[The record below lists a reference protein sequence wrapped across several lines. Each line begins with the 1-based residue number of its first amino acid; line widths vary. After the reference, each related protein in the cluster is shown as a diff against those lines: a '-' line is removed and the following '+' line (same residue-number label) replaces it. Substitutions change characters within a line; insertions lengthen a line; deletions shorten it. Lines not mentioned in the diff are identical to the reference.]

1 MRHICS
7 CLCAKKVWSLSYF
20 VSHVLLPSSF
30 WLKNDHMAKNIFKCN
45 TERVELVTIP
55 DRGFLDALF
64 VMTTELFVPEFW
76 AWHVD
81 LVSLTP
87 TWIRWSEKMAYQ
99 SGYFQKS
106 GWQQQLLS
114 STLKNTCL
122 PDTSF
127 VQHPF
132 SHTPIDWPKLTN
144 GTSIFPSF

>member
-1 MRHICS
+1 
-7 CLCAKKVWSLSYF
+7 
-20 VSHVLLPSSF
+20 
-30 WLKNDHMAKNIFKCN
+30 MAKNIFKCN

-99 SGYFQKS
+99 SDYS
-106 GWQQQLLS
+106 
-114 STLKNTCL
+114 
-122 PDTSF
+122 
-127 VQHPF
+127 
-132 SHTPIDWPKLTN
+132 PKIRVATTASVFNSKKYVLT
-144 GTSIFPSF
+144 